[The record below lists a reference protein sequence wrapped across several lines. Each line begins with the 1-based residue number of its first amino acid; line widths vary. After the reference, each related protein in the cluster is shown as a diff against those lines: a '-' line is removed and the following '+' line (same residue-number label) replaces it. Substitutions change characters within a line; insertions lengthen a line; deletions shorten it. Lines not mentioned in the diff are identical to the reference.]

1 MTAENQKGPEHED
14 VLEEKD
20 VDTSQSE
27 DTKETETSGED
38 EVLNAEIV
46 EESSEG
52 TDLQKEIEALKAS
65 ELRIRAD
72 FDNFRRRTNEE
83 NAKRVKFASQSVIEK
98 LIPLIDNFERA
109 LQVEASSDD
118 AKQIQAGVDMIH
130 RQLLDILNAEQV
142 EAIDAVGQ
150 PFDPNY
156 HQAVMQEPSD
166 EFESGIVTMELQKGY
181 TMHGRV
187 IRPSMVKVAE

>member
-1 MTAENQKGPEHED
+1 MERSLIMTTDKQNGPEPEE

-20 VDTSQSE
+20 FDPKQ
-27 DTKETETSGED
+27 TETVEAE
-38 EVLNAEIV
+38 EVSNVEFV
-46 EESSEG
+46 EETSEG
-52 TDLQKEIEALKAS
+52 TDLQKEIDALKAS

-83 NAKRVKFASQSVIEK
+83 NAKRVKFASQTVVEK

-109 LQVEASSDD
+109 LQVEANSDD

-130 RQLLDILNAEQV
+130 RQLLDVLNGENV
-142 EAIDAVGQ
+142 EAIEAVGQ

-187 IRPSMVKVAE
+187 IRPSMVKVSE

>member
-1 MTAENQKGPEHED
+1 MTADHQNGHEQDD
-14 VLEEKD
+14 VLEEKS
-20 VDTSQSE
+20 VDSAQ
-27 DTKETETSGED
+27 TEENESTESNED

-109 LQVEASSDD
+109 LQVQATSED
-118 AKQIQAGVDMIH
+118 AKQIQSGVDMIH
-130 RQLLDILNAEQV
+130 RQLLDVLNAEQV
-142 EAIDAVGQ
+142 EVIEAVGQ
-150 PFDPNY
+150 PFDPNF

>member
-1 MTAENQKGPEHED
+1 MTADHQNGHEQDD
-14 VLEEKD
+14 VLEEKS
-20 VDTSQSE
+20 VDSAQ
-27 DTKETETSGED
+27 KEENESTESNED

-109 LQVEASSDD
+109 LQVNATSED
-118 AKQIQAGVDMIH
+118 AKQIQSGVDMIH
-130 RQLLDILNAEQV
+130 RQLLDVLNAEQV
-142 EAIDAVGQ
+142 EVIEAVGQ
-150 PFDPNY
+150 PFDPNF

>member
-1 MTAENQKGPEHED
+1 MTAENQKGPEQED

>member
-1 MTAENQKGPEHED
+1 MTADQRNGHEQDD
-14 VLEEKD
+14 VLEEKS
-20 VDTSQSE
+20 VDSAQ
-27 DTKETETSGED
+27 TEENESTESNED

-46 EESSEG
+46 EKSSEG
-52 TDLQKEIEALKAS
+52 TDLEKEIEALKAS

-83 NAKRVKFASQSVIEK
+83 NAQRIKFASQSVIEK

-109 LQVEASSDD
+109 LQVNATSED
-118 AKQIQAGVDMIH
+118 AKQIQSGVDMIY
-130 RQLLDILNAEQV
+130 RQLLDVLNSEQV
-142 EAIDAVGQ
+142 EVIEAVGK
-150 PFDPNY
+150 PFDPNF

>member
-1 MTAENQKGPEHED
+1 MTADHQNGHEQED
-14 VLEEKD
+14 VLEEKS
-20 VDTSQSE
+20 VDSAQ
-27 DTKETETSGED
+27 TEENESTESNED

-109 LQVEASSDD
+109 LQVQATSED
-118 AKQIQAGVDMIH
+118 AKQIQSGVDMIH
-130 RQLLDILNAEQV
+130 RQLLDVLNAEQV
-142 EAIDAVGQ
+142 EVIEAVGQ
-150 PFDPNY
+150 PFDPNF

>member
-1 MTAENQKGPEHED
+1 MTADQRNGHEQDD
-14 VLEEKD
+14 VLEEKS
-20 VDTSQSE
+20 VDSAQ
-27 DTKETETSGED
+27 TEENESTESNED

-46 EESSEG
+46 EKSSEG
-52 TDLQKEIEALKAS
+52 TDLEKEIEALKAS

-109 LQVEASSDD
+109 LQVNATSED
-118 AKQIQAGVDMIH
+118 AKQIQLGVEMIY
-130 RQLLDILNAEQV
+130 RQLLDVLNSEQV
-142 EAIDAVGQ
+142 EVIEAVGQ
-150 PFDPNY
+150 PFDPNF

>member
-1 MTAENQKGPEHED
+1 MTADQRNGHEQDD
-14 VLEEKD
+14 VLEEKS
-20 VDTSQSE
+20 VDSAQ
-27 DTKETETSGED
+27 TEENESTESNED

-46 EESSEG
+46 EKSSEG

-83 NAKRVKFASQSVIEK
+83 NAQRIKFASQSVIEK

-109 LQVEASSDD
+109 LQVNATSED
-118 AKQIQAGVDMIH
+118 AKQIQSGVEMIY
-130 RQLLDILNAEQV
+130 RQLLDVLNSEQV
-142 EAIDAVGQ
+142 EVIEAVGQ
-150 PFDPNY
+150 PFDPNF

>member
-1 MTAENQKGPEHED
+1 MTADHQNGHEQDD
-14 VLEEKD
+14 VLEEKS
-20 VDTSQSE
+20 VDSAQ
-27 DTKETETSGED
+27 TKKNESTESNED
-38 EVLNAEIV
+38 EDLNAEIV

-109 LQVEASSDD
+109 LQVNATSED
-118 AKQIQAGVDMIH
+118 AKQIQSGVDMIH
-130 RQLLDILNAEQV
+130 RQLLDVLNAEQV
-142 EAIDAVGQ
+142 EVIEAVGQ
-150 PFDPNY
+150 PFDPNF

>member
-1 MTAENQKGPEHED
+1 MTADNQNGPDKDE

-20 VDTSQSE
+20 FEPKQEPTTDVES
-27 DTKETETSGED
+27 D
-38 EVLNAEIV
+38 EVSNAQNV

-83 NAKRVKFASQSVIEK
+83 NAKRVKFASQTVVEK

-109 LQVEASSDD
+109 MQVEANSDD

-130 RQLLDILNAEQV
+130 RQLLDVLNGENV
-142 EAIDAVGQ
+142 EAIEAVGQ
-150 PFDPNY
+150 PFDPNF

>member
-1 MTAENQKGPEHED
+1 M
-14 VLEEKD
+14 LEEKD
-20 VDTSQSE
+20 FEPKQE
-27 DTKETETSGED
+27 ATEVEAD
-38 EVLNAEIV
+38 EVSNAQIV
-46 EESSEG
+46 EETSEG
-52 TDLQKEIEALKAS
+52 TDYEKEIEALRAS

-83 NAKRVKFASQSVIEK
+83 NAKRIKFASQSVIEK

-109 LQVEASSDD
+109 LQVEATSDD

-130 RQLLDILNAEQV
+130 RQLLDVLNGEQV

-150 PFDPNY
+150 PFDPNF

-166 EFESGIVTMELQKGY
+166 EFDSGVVTMELQKGY

>member
-1 MTAENQKGPEHED
+1 MTADHQNGHEQDD
-14 VLEEKD
+14 VLEEKS
-20 VDTSQSE
+20 VDSAQ
-27 DTKETETSGED
+27 TEENESTESNED

-109 LQVEASSDD
+109 LQVNATSED
-118 AKQIQAGVDMIH
+118 AKQIQSGVDMIH
-130 RQLLDILNAEQV
+130 RQLLDVLNAEQV
-142 EAIDAVGQ
+142 EVIEAVGQ

>member
-1 MTAENQKGPEHED
+1 MTADHQNGHEQED
-14 VLEEKD
+14 VLEEKP
-20 VDTSQSE
+20 VDSAQ
-27 DTKETETSGED
+27 TEENESTESNED

-109 LQVEASSDD
+109 LQVQATSED
-118 AKQIQAGVDMIH
+118 AKQIQSGVDMIH
-130 RQLLDILNAEQV
+130 RQLLDVLNAEQV
-142 EAIDAVGQ
+142 EVIEAVGQ
-150 PFDPNY
+150 PFDPNF

-166 EFESGIVTMELQKGY
+166 EFESGVVTMELQKGY

>member
-1 MTAENQKGPEHED
+1 MTADHQSGHEQDD
-14 VLEEKD
+14 VLEEKS
-20 VDTSQSE
+20 VDSAQ
-27 DTKETETSGED
+27 TEENESTESNED

-109 LQVEASSDD
+109 LQVNATSED
-118 AKQIQAGVDMIH
+118 AKQIQSGVDMIH
-130 RQLLDILNAEQV
+130 RQLLDVLNAEQV
-142 EAIDAVGQ
+142 EVIEAVGQ
-150 PFDPNY
+150 PFDPNF

>member
-1 MTAENQKGPEHED
+1 MTADHQNGHEQDD
-14 VLEEKD
+14 VLEEKS
-20 VDTSQSE
+20 VDSAQ
-27 DTKETETSGED
+27 TEENESTESNED
-38 EVLNAEIV
+38 EVLNTEIV

-83 NAKRVKFASQSVIEK
+83 NAQRIKFASQSVIEK

-109 LQVEASSDD
+109 LQVNATSED
-118 AKQIQAGVDMIH
+118 AKQIQSGVDMIH
-130 RQLLDILNAEQV
+130 RQLLDVLNAEQV
-142 EAIDAVGQ
+142 EVIEAVGQ
-150 PFDPNY
+150 PFDPNF

>member
-1 MTAENQKGPEHED
+1 MTADQRNGHEQDD
-14 VLEEKD
+14 VLEEKS
-20 VDTSQSE
+20 VDSAQ
-27 DTKETETSGED
+27 TEENESTESNED

-46 EESSEG
+46 EKSSEG
-52 TDLQKEIEALKAS
+52 TDLEKEIEALKAS

-109 LQVEASSDD
+109 LQVNATSED
-118 AKQIQAGVDMIH
+118 AKQIQSGVEMIY
-130 RQLLDILNAEQV
+130 RQLLDVLNSEQV
-142 EAIDAVGQ
+142 EVIEAVGQ
-150 PFDPNY
+150 PFDPNF

>member
-1 MTAENQKGPEHED
+1 MTVDNQNGPDKDE

-20 VDTSQSE
+20 FEPKQE
-27 DTKETETSGED
+27 ATEVEAN
-38 EVLNAEIV
+38 EVSNAQIV
-46 EESSEG
+46 EETSEG
-52 TDLQKEIEALKAS
+52 TDYEKEIEALRAS

-83 NAKRVKFASQSVIEK
+83 NAKRIKFASQSVIEK

-109 LQVEASSDD
+109 LQVEATSDD

-130 RQLLDILNAEQV
+130 RQLLDVLNGEQV

-150 PFDPNY
+150 PFDPNF

-166 EFESGIVTMELQKGY
+166 EFDSGVVTMELQKGY

>member
-1 MTAENQKGPEHED
+1 MTADHQNGHEQDD
-14 VLEEKD
+14 VLEEKS
-20 VDTSQSE
+20 VDSAQ
-27 DTKETETSGED
+27 TKKNESTESNED

-83 NAKRVKFASQSVIEK
+83 NAKRVKFASQSVVEK

-109 LQVEASSDD
+109 LQVNATSED
-118 AKQIQAGVDMIH
+118 AKQIQSGVDMIH
-130 RQLLDILNAEQV
+130 RQLLDVLNAEQV
-142 EAIDAVGQ
+142 EVIEAVGQ
-150 PFDPNY
+150 PFDPNF

>member
-1 MTAENQKGPEHED
+1 MTADQRNGHEQDD
-14 VLEEKD
+14 VLEEKS
-20 VDTSQSE
+20 VDSAQ
-27 DTKETETSGED
+27 TEENESTESNED

-46 EESSEG
+46 EKGSEG

-83 NAKRVKFASQSVIEK
+83 NAQRIKFASQSVIEK

-109 LQVEASSDD
+109 LQVNATSED
-118 AKQIQAGVDMIH
+118 AKQIQSGVEMIY
-130 RQLLDILNAEQV
+130 RQLLDVLNSEQV
-142 EAIDAVGQ
+142 EVIEAVGQ
-150 PFDPNY
+150 PFDPNF

>member
-1 MTAENQKGPEHED
+1 MTADQRNGHEQDD
-14 VLEEKD
+14 VLEEKS
-20 VDTSQSE
+20 VDSAQ
-27 DTKETETSGED
+27 TEENESTESNED

-46 EESSEG
+46 EKSSEG
-52 TDLQKEIEALKAS
+52 TDLEKEIEALKAS

-83 NAKRVKFASQSVIEK
+83 NAQRIKFASQSVIEK

-109 LQVEASSDD
+109 LQVNATSED
-118 AKQIQAGVDMIH
+118 AKQIQSGVEMIY
-130 RQLLDILNAEQV
+130 RQLLDVLNSEQV
-142 EAIDAVGQ
+142 EVIEAVGQ
-150 PFDPNY
+150 PFDPNF

>member
-1 MTAENQKGPEHED
+1 MSTHEHEKNETTPQ
-14 VLEEKD
+14 EE
-20 VDTSQSE
+20 VVET
-27 DTKETETSGED
+27 TETPVED
-38 EVLNAEIV
+38 EVLTGEVV
-46 EESSEG
+46 EEPAVDYE
-52 TDLQKEIEALKAS
+52 KEIEALKAS

-83 NAKRVKFASQSVIEK
+83 NAKRVKFASQSVVEK
-98 LIPLIDNFERA
+98 LIPLLDNFERA
-109 LQVEASSDD
+109 LQVEATSED

-130 RQLLDILNAEQV
+130 RQLVDVLNGEQV

-166 EFESGIVTMELQKGY
+166 EFESGTVTMELQKGY